1 MKAVLQRVRHGR
13 VSVDDRTVAE
23 IDRGLVILVGVGQGD
38 TESEACWLAEKCA
51 FLRVFEDAEGKINL
65 SVKDVEGDAIVVS
78 QFTLHADTR
87 KGRRPSF
94 IKAADPK
101 IAEPLVTHFAEHLAD
116 QGVPTQLGVFGAHML
131 VEIEN
136 DGPVTIL
143 LERAPATGK
152 T

>member
-1 MKAVLQRVRHGR
+1 
-13 VSVDDRTVAE
+13 
-23 IDRGLVILVGVGQGD
+23 
-38 TESEACWLAEKCA
+38 
-51 FLRVFEDAEGKINL
+51 VFEDAEGKINL
-65 SVKDVEGDAIVVS
+65 SVKDVEGKAIVVS

-94 IKAADPK
+94 VKAADPK
-101 IAEPLVTHFAEHLAD
+101 IAEPLVTHFAEHLAA
-116 QGVPTQLGVFGAHML
+116 QGVPTQMGVFGAHML

-143 LERAPATGK
+143 LDRAPATGK

>member
-1 MKAVLQRVRHGR
+1 MKAVLQRVRRGR
-13 VSVDDRTVAE
+13 VSVDDHTVAE
-23 IDRGLVILVGVGQGD
+23 IDRGLVILLGVGQGD
-38 TESEACWLAEKCA
+38 TESEALWLAEKCA
-51 FLRVFEDAEGKINL
+51 VLRVFEDTDGKTNL
-65 SVKDVEGDAIVVS
+65 SILDVEGEAIVVS

-101 IAEPLVTHFAEHLAD
+101 IAEPLVTHFAEHLAA

-143 LERAPATGK
+143 LERAPAAGK